1 MCLPNLS
8 ATVLILLFICLLL
21 DRTCYTLLVGLDLS
35 SFSASA
41 YNVLFTGH
49 VSLVNEQW
57 SLLKS
62 AEYAAKSLSLK
73 IEAQRSSPSA
83 LDKVSRPCVKILSSS
98 TITLSTMTKSEGHLK
113 IWGCLIHLPVHWDW
127 GEISKAMARSG
138 HQWWCRDLIEI
149 WWWEETEWG
158 RECFLANR
166 ENKDGRGWHEGDNNE
181 MWRSDGGDKWP

>member
-1 MCLPNLS
+1 M
-8 ATVLILLFICLLL
+8 LILLFICLLL

-83 LDKVSRPCVKILSSS
+83 LDKALPGQSRSCPALGETPALSVSTL
-98 TITLSTMTKSEGHLK
+98 LSTRKVRVQYMHVNLVRMLAFHESCIGK
-113 IWGCLIHLPVHWDW
+113 I
-127 GEISKAMARSG
+127 
-138 HQWWCRDLIEI
+138 
-149 WWWEETEWG
+149 
-158 RECFLANR
+158 N
-166 ENKDGRGWHEGDNNE
+166 
-181 MWRSDGGDKWP
+181 